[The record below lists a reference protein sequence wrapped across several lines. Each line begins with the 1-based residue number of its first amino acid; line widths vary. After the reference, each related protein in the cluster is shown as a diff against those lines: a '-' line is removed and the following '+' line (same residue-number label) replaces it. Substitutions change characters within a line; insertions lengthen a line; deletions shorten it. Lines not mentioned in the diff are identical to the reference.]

1 MVRKVIIM
9 TDLACE
15 TYEMLSNIIAELKKL
30 RSDINY
36 MESEQDDLDNIRVI
50 GYIIDDLKDVA
61 AYISEFTEGE
71 K

>member
-1 MVRKVIIM
+1 M

-30 RSDINY
+30 RSDISY
-36 MESEQDDLDNIRVI
+36 MEREQDNLDSIRII
-50 GYIIDDLKDVA
+50 GYIIGDLKDVA
-61 AYISEFTEGE
+61 TYISEFTEGE

>member
-1 MVRKVIIM
+1 M
-9 TDLACE
+9 TDLACV

-50 GYIIDDLKDVA
+50 GYVIDDLKDVA

>member
-1 MVRKVIIM
+1 M

-50 GYIIDDLKDVA
+50 RYVIDDLKDVA

>member
-1 MVRKVIIM
+1 M

-36 MESEQDDLDNIRVI
+36 MESEQDDLDSIRVI
-50 GYIIDDLKDVA
+50 GYVIDDLKDVT

>member
-1 MVRKVIIM
+1 M

-50 GYIIDDLKDVA
+50 VYVIDDLKDVA

>member
-1 MVRKVIIM
+1 M
-9 TDLACE
+9 TNLACE

-36 MESEQDDLDNIRVI
+36 MESERDDLDNIRVI
-50 GYIIDDLKDVA
+50 WYVIDDLKDVA
-61 AYISEFTEGE
+61 VYISEFTEGE

>member
-1 MVRKVIIM
+1 M

-36 MESEQDDLDNIRVI
+36 MESEQDDLGNIRVI
-50 GYIIDDLKDVA
+50 GYVIDDLKDVA

>member
-1 MVRKVIIM
+1 M
-9 TDLACE
+9 TDLAYE

-36 MESEQDDLDNIRVI
+36 MESEQDDLDSIRVI
-50 GYIIDDLKDVA
+50 GYVIDDLKDVA

>member
-1 MVRKVIIM
+1 M

-50 GYIIDDLKDVA
+50 GYVIDDLKDVA
-61 AYISEFTEGE
+61 VYISEFTKGE

>member
-1 MVRKVIIM
+1 M

-15 TYEMLSNIIAELKKL
+15 AYEMLSNIIAELKKL

-36 MESEQDDLDNIRVI
+36 MESERDDLDNIRVI
-50 GYIIDDLKDVA
+50 WYVIDDLKDVA
-61 AYISEFTEGE
+61 VYISEFTEGE

>member
-1 MVRKVIIM
+1 M

-36 MESEQDDLDNIRVI
+36 MESERDDLDNIRVI
-50 GYIIDDLKDVA
+50 WYVIDDLKDVA
-61 AYISEFTEGE
+61 VYISEFTEGE

>member
-1 MVRKVIIM
+1 M

-50 GYIIDDLKDVA
+50 GYVIDDLKDVA
-61 AYISEFTEGE
+61 TYISEFTEGE

>member
-1 MVRKVIIM
+1 M

-15 TYEMLSNIIAELKKL
+15 TYEMLSKIIAELKKL

-36 MESEQDDLDNIRVI
+36 MESEQDDLDSIRVI
-50 GYIIDDLKDVA
+50 EYVIDDLKDVA
-61 AYISEFTEGE
+61 SYISEFTKGE